1 MATGTPY
8 GSALEASGCSRE
20 EPRSLQGFQ
29 SFAMRQ
35 NQLSVAVRI
44 DIFPP
49 RYQDVV
55 HLARGG
61 MGDVYRATDTSL
73 GRIVAIKVLS
83 ERYAHD
89 GEVRRRFKNEGL
101 AAARLSNAP
110 HTVTIFDVGEAEEQP
125 YIVMEYLEGGSLED
139 RLSRGQP
146 ATVDVL
152 RWLDQAAGA
161 LDAGH
166 AAGVVHRDVKPGN
179 LLLNGR
185 DDVYVADFGVA
196 SAAGLDS
203 LTVTGTVLGTAGYL
217 SPEQA
222 QGQRATPASDR
233 YALGVVAY
241 ELLTGRRPFE
251 SENPTAEA
259 TAHVT
264 APVPAI
270 SSEAEVPAELDPV
283 FRRAL
288 AKEPA
293 ARYPSAE
300 AFVADLRDSLSGP
313 AEETAATAALP
324 AYGRA
329 PASRRNRGWLLVLLG
344 ALAVALA
351 VGGLALAGVFG
362 GSEPQTRT
370 VVRQT
375 TIQGEPTTVR
385 ETVTQQPPPPAPPPP
400 SPPTPPSPTPPS
412 PTPPPAP
419 SARSGQ
425 QLTDQATALLGQ
437 GRWAEAEQV
446 ARQAVQKLN
455 GSGQLYEAYA
465 NYDLGRALV
474 EQNRCDEAL
483 RYLDRSEQIQ
493 GSRREIREARAKC
506 Q

>member
-1 MATGTPY
+1 MVPAGTGFFT
-8 GSALEASGCSRE
+8 
-20 EPRSLQGFQ
+20 GF
-29 SFAMRQ
+29 SKLGDAAKPV
-35 NQLSVAVRI
+35 LVAVRI
-44 DIFPP
+44 DILPP
-49 RYQDVV
+49 RYENVV

-73 GRIVAIKVLS
+73 GRTVAIKVLS
-83 ERYAHD
+83 ERYAGD
-89 GEVRRRFKNEGL
+89 GDVRRRFKNEGF
-101 AAARLSNAP
+101 AAARLSGAP

-139 RLSRGQP
+139 RLNLGRP
-146 ATVDVL
+146 ATGEIL
-152 RWLDQAAGA
+152 RWLEQAAAA

-179 LLLNGR
+179 LLLDGR
-185 DDVYVADFGVA
+185 GDIHVADFGVA
-196 SAAGLDS
+196 SAVGLDS
-203 LTVTGTVLGTAGYL
+203 LTITGTVLGTAGYL

-264 APVPAI
+264 APVPTI

-288 AKEPA
+288 AKDPA
-293 ARYPSAE
+293 ARYRSAE
-300 AFVADLRDSLSGP
+300 AFVADLRDSLNRP
-313 AEETAATAALP
+313 AEETGATVALP
-324 AYGRA
+324 EYGHA
-329 PASRRNRGWLLVLLG
+329 PTSRRNRGWLLVVLG
-344 ALAVALA
+344 ALALALA
-351 VGGLALAGVFG
+351 AGGLALAGVFG

-375 TIQGEPTTVR
+375 TIQGDPTTVR
-385 ETVTQQPPPPAPPPP
+385 ETVTQQPPPPAPPPTSP
-400 SPPTPPSPTPPS
+400 SPSPS
-412 PTPPPAP
+412 PPPAP

-425 QLTDQATALLGQ
+425 QLTDQATSLLRQ

-455 GSGQLYEAYA
+455 GSGELYEGYA

-483 RYLDRSEQIQ
+483 PYLDRSEQVQ

>member
-1 MATGTPY
+1 
-8 GSALEASGCSRE
+8 
-20 EPRSLQGFQ
+20 
-29 SFAMRQ
+29 MRQ

-139 RLSRGQP
+139 RLNRGQP
-146 ATVDVL
+146 ATGDVL
-152 RWLDQAAGA
+152 RWLDQAAVA

-185 DDVYVADFGVA
+185 GDVYVADFGVA

-203 LTVTGTVLGTAGYL
+203 LTITGTVLGTAGYL

-270 SSEAEVPAELDPV
+270 SSEAEVPAERWQRI
-283 FRRAL
+283 RRRDIR
-288 AKEPA
+288 
-293 ARYPSAE
+293 ARRRSSPTSATRSAGRLRRLRRPPRSRRTATLRRRDGTGAGSSCYWARSRSHSPREDWRSRAFSE
-300 AFVADLRDSLSGP
+300 A
-313 AEETAATAALP
+313 
-324 AYGRA
+324 
-329 PASRRNRGWLLVLLG
+329 ASRRR
-344 ALAVALA
+344 
-351 VGGLALAGVFG
+351 
-362 GSEPQTRT
+362 
-370 VVRQT
+370 
-375 TIQGEPTTVR
+375 
-385 ETVTQQPPPPAPPPP
+385 
-400 SPPTPPSPTPPS
+400 
-412 PTPPPAP
+412 
-419 SARSGQ
+419 AR
-425 QLTDQATALLGQ
+425 
-437 GRWAEAEQV
+437 
-446 ARQAVQKLN
+446 
-455 GSGQLYEAYA
+455 
-465 NYDLGRALV
+465 
-474 EQNRCDEAL
+474 
-483 RYLDRSEQIQ
+483 
-493 GSRREIREARAKC
+493 
-506 Q
+506 